1 MWLTHKNNIV
11 RGLVGKYNNIIAM
24 EMRQVFS
31 NFGSLKNDV
40 LRVLI
45 EPLRFL
51 ILILKWFHVFIQD
64 HGAYKHKTGRFAS
77 CHDHT
82 GGITTLTYPTTN
94 VMVPRSYW
102 RHHYANFSYYQYVG
116 ARSYWRHHYT
126 NLSYY
131 QCGGATI
138 ILEASLR

>member
-31 NFGSLKNDV
+31 NFGYLKNDV

-51 ILILKWFHVFIQD
+51 ILILK
-64 HGAYKHKTGRFAS
+64 
-77 CHDHT
+77 
-82 GGITTLTYPTTN
+82 
-94 VMVPRSYW
+94 
-102 RHHYANFSYYQYVG
+102 
-116 ARSYWRHHYT
+116 
-126 NLSYY
+126 
-131 QCGGATI
+131 
-138 ILEASLR
+138 

>member
-11 RGLVGKYNNIIAM
+11 GGLVGKYNNIIAM

-77 CHDHT
+77 LHFHIFLEKLIKST
-82 GGITTLTYPTTN
+82 IYRLWLL
-94 VMVPRSYW
+94 VM
-102 RHHYANFSYYQYVG
+102 
-116 ARSYWRHHYT
+116 
-126 NLSYY
+126 
-131 QCGGATI
+131 
-138 ILEASLR
+138 

>member
-11 RGLVGKYNNIIAM
+11 RGLVGKYNNIIPM

-64 HGAYKHKTGRFAS
+64 HGAYKHKTGRHGNYVVVLAEKAPNNIVFVCNS
-77 CHDHT
+77 HFVDCLIKEL
-82 GGITTLTYPTTN
+82 GIDN
-94 VMVPRSYW
+94 
-102 RHHYANFSYYQYVG
+102 
-116 ARSYWRHHYT
+116 
-126 NLSYY
+126 
-131 QCGGATI
+131 
-138 ILEASLR
+138 

>member
-24 EMRQVFS
+24 EMRQVLIS

-40 LRVLI
+40 LWVLI

-64 HGAYKHKTGRFAS
+64 HGAYKHKTVRF
-77 CHDHT
+77 
-82 GGITTLTYPTTN
+82 
-94 VMVPRSYW
+94 
-102 RHHYANFSYYQYVG
+102 NFCFF
-116 ARSYWRHHYT
+116 T
-126 NLSYY
+126 F
-131 QCGGATI
+131 
-138 ILEASLR
+138 